1 MSGSVRSTVCCL
13 GLCLSV
19 LATHAQENPARL
31 DSIIPLLDP
40 AKKDTVQLRMLIWA
54 CESWT
59 TSPNAEPYLQR
70 LDSLSAELLLHP
82 SERVREHARHARGAY
97 HFFTG
102 YHAKFERNIPLALS
116 SFQQARSDFEEGGH
130 QHAVGECLD
139 ALGLV
144 YGLAGAKDKAEQA
157 FREELGI
164 GRAIGHHF
172 LQDQALVHLASI
184 HADRGE
190 YDIAWTC
197 LDSCVRGTPGDSC
210 LVLNERARIRGLQGR
225 RADAMALLERSLQ
238 VAGRSNN
245 AWDSLPAITPLIRLH
260 YAEGQ
265 HGKGLS
271 MALTCARLAERMGDA
286 TAQCGCLNL
295 VGDGYRFSG
304 DPVNAT
310 KWYEQGLALAERIG
324 NVGVARELGDEGSML
339 YVADGLRQA
348 YKMQGRTADALRMT
362 ERWAMLKDS
371 VQRMN
376 GREEMLRLRFR
387 EESRRDSLVQAA
399 AASANAAEE
408 HQRRASERF
417 RLFVIIGICA
427 AAIAVA
433 LAFWSRFR
441 YARRANAAILKAQKE
456 VVSSEKRREAEEVR
470 SRIARDVHDQLG
482 SDLTKLSM
490 LGSEVGASLKD
501 DPAAVPGL
509 VADIDRIATEAGRS
523 LSDIVWAV
531 EPAHDNLTGLME
543 RARQFCERML
553 KDCGATYTIDCI
565 VEGRDRPL
573 DPAMKRDLYLILRE
587 AVNNTVK
594 YAEAHCIHVTFV
606 ARESTVRLEVKDDGV
621 GFNMTNALRKG
632 RGLRNLKER
641 AERLGGRLVIASEPG
656 GGTLIRFEAELTDR
670 NRKSG

>member
-1 MSGSVRSTVCCL
+1 MLAVTFSTFT
-13 GLCLSV
+13 LS
-19 LATHAQENPARL
+19 AQENPARL
-31 DSIIPLLDP
+31 DSIVPLLDP
-40 AKKDTVQLRMLIWA
+40 AKKDTTQLTMLIWA

-59 TSPNAEPYLQR
+59 TSPNAYPYLER
-70 LDSLSAELLLHP
+70 LDALSTELLAHDHP
-82 SERVREHARHARGAY
+82 RVKARARHARGAY

-102 YHAKFERNIPLALS
+102 YHAKFERNVPLALS
-116 SFQQARSDFEEGGH
+116 SFQQAVRDFEEGGH

-157 FREELGI
+157 FRDELRI

-172 LQDQALVHLASI
+172 LQNQALVHLAGI

-190 YDIAWTC
+190 YDFAWTC

-210 LVLNERARIRGLQGR
+210 LVLNERARIRGIQER

-238 VAGRSNN
+238 VAGRSSN

-265 HGKGLS
+265 HGTGLS
-271 MALTCARLAERMGDA
+271 MAMTCARLAERMGDA
-286 TAQCGCLNL
+286 TAQCGCINL

-304 DPVNAT
+304 DPLNAA
-310 KWYEQGLALAERIG
+310 KWYEQGLAWAERIG

-339 YVADGLRQA
+339 YAADGLREA
-348 YKMQGRTADALRMT
+348 YKLQGRTADALRMT

-376 GREEMLRLRFR
+376 GREDVLRLRFL

-399 AASANAAEE
+399 TAQADAAEE
-408 HQRRASERF
+408 HQRRATERF
-417 RLFVIIGICA
+417 RLYVIIGICA

-433 LAFWSRFR
+433 FAFWSRFR

-470 SRIARDVHDQLG
+470 TRIARDVHDQLG

-490 LGSEVGASLKD
+490 LGSEVHASVKG
-501 DPAAVPGL
+501 DPDAVPAL
-509 VADIDRIATEAGRS
+509 AASIERIASEATRS

-531 EPAHDNLTGLME
+531 DTANDTLSGLMD
-543 RARQFCERML
+543 RSRLYCERML
-553 KDCGATYTIDCI
+553 MNSGIDHTIDCV
-565 VEGRDRPL
+565 VEGRDRSI
-573 DPAMKRDLYLILRE
+573 DPATRRDLYLILRE
-587 AVNNTVK
+587 AVNNAVK
-594 YAEAHCIHVTFV
+594 YAEAHCIHVVFT
-606 ARESTVRLEVKDDGV
+606 ARESKVRLHVKDDGK
-621 GFNMTNALRKG
+621 GFNLVHAMRRGN
-632 RGLRNLKER
+632 GLRNLKER
-641 AERLGGRLVIASEPG
+641 AERLGGRLVIASEPE
-656 GGTLIRFEAELTDR
+656 GGTLVRLEVDLE
-670 NRKSG
+670 SGQQRQRH